1 VAPSF
6 KRGTLDRPVKAATN
20 LPTVA
25 VGLIADYDQADIRR
39 SLELGRDFVAL
50 ARTILYDPRWPWHA
64 AAHFGADV
72 KAPKQHSRLCAAQD
86 QGRRLTGLTFGA
98 ICLGPKPCERGE
110 TAHAE

>member
-6 KRGTLDRPVKAATN
+6 KWGTLARAVKAATN

-50 ARTILYDPRWPWHA
+50 AHTVLYDPRWPLHA

-72 KAPKQHSRLCAAQD
+72 KAPKQHSRLCAAS
-86 QGRRLTGLTFGA
+86 GSGA
-98 ICLGPKPCERGE
+98 EIDR
-110 TAHAE
+110 T